1 MGHPQIITEN
11 FADISTYFGLIKCTI
26 LPPRGLLHPVLPYRT
41 PENLMFPLCKTCADT
56 KNQNPCTHTDQER
69 AIRGTWC
76 HIEVMKAIE
85 KGYVVL
91 TIHEVWHWEETTD
104 ELFKEY
110 VNTFL
115 KIKQE
120 ASGYPSD
127 CVTDEQ
133 KQRYVEDYYEHEG
146 IRLDPN
152 EIEYNP
158 GLRYLAKLM
167 LNSLWGKYAF
177 YNSLTLVSSVGRAW
191 DCSEVVVIPGFPFG
205 FRFNPGTRESY
216 IFYFFIGKFAQRLN
230 LTKTKEVTEPKDLYA
245 YLDSNQYVVKD
256 VQMINDETVEIQYVP
271 KEGFVEESDKVNIVI
286 AAFTTAYARLKLY
299 DLLDLLQERVLYY
312 DTDSV
317 VYVHEPGKPDPPLG
331 DYLGDLT
338 DELNGGYI
346 TTFLS
351 GGPKNY
357 GYVTNTGE
365 AILKIRGISL
375 TYDAT
380 KILNIGTMRD
390 LVDSYVIDG
399 DRHEKV
405 TITIPYKITR
415 DKKERNIV
423 TKRTKKDYRVVY
435 NKRVVKENYETVPYG
450 Y

>member
-91 TIHEVWHWEETTD
+91 NLHEVWHWEETTD

-110 VNTFL
+110 VDTFL

-120 ASGYPSD
+120 ASGYPPD

-133 KQRYVEDYYEHEG
+133 KQRYIDDYYEHEG
-146 IRLDPN
+146 IRLDPDK
-152 EIEYNP
+152 IVFNP
-158 GLRYLAKLM
+158 GLRYLAKLI
-167 LNSLWGKYAF
+167 LNSLW
-177 YNSLTLVSSVGRAW
+177 
-191 DCSEVVVIPGFPFG
+191 
-205 FRFNPGTRESY
+205 
-216 IFYFFIGKFAQRLN
+216 GKFAQRLN
-230 LTKTKEVTEPKDLYA
+230 LSKTKRVTEPKEFYA
-245 YLDSNQYVVKD
+245 YLYSDQYEVKD
-256 VQMINDETVEIQYVP
+256 VQLVNDETVEIQYLE
-271 KEGFVEESDKVNIVI
+271 KEGFVEENKKVNIVI
-286 AAFTTAYARLKLY
+286 ASFTTAYARLKLY
-299 DLLDLLQERVLYY
+299 DLLDLLQERVVYY

-331 DYLGDLT
+331 DYLGELT

-346 TTFLS
+346 TTFMS

-365 AILKIRGISL
+365 AVLKIRGISL

-380 KILNIGTMRD
+380 LTLNIGTMRD

-405 TITIPYKITR
+405 TINIPYKITR
-415 DKKERNIV
+415 DKKEKNIV

>member
-1 MGHPQIITEN
+1 MTSQGSLSGSSPE
-11 FADISTYFGLIKCTI
+11 
-26 LPPRGLLHPVLPYRT
+26 RG
-41 PENLMFPLCKTCADT
+41 NLMIF
-56 KNQNPCTHTDQER
+56 
-69 AIRGTWC
+69 
-76 HIEVMKAIE
+76 
-85 KGYVVL
+85 
-91 TIHEVWHWEETTD
+91 
-104 ELFKEY
+104 LF
-110 VNTFL
+110 V
-115 KIKQE
+115 
-120 ASGYPSD
+120 
-127 CVTDEQ
+127 
-133 KQRYVEDYYEHEG
+133 
-146 IRLDPN
+146 
-152 EIEYNP
+152 
-158 GLRYLAKLM
+158 
-167 LNSLWGKYAF
+167 
-177 YNSLTLVSSVGRAW
+177 
-191 DCSEVVVIPGFPFG
+191 
-205 FRFNPGTRESY
+205 
-216 IFYFFIGKFAQRLN
+216 GKFAQRLN

-245 YLDSNQYVVKD
+245 YLNSDQYEVKD
-256 VQMINDETVEIQYVP
+256 VQMINDETVEIQYIE
-271 KEGFVEESDKVNIVI
+271 KEGFVEENDKVNIVI

-380 KILNIGTMRD
+380 KILNINTMRD
-390 LVDSYVIDG
+390 LVDSYVVDG

-405 TITIPYKITR
+405 TINIPYKITR
-415 DKKERNIV
+415 DKKEKNIV

-435 NKRVVKENYETVPYG
+435 NKRVVNENYETVPYG